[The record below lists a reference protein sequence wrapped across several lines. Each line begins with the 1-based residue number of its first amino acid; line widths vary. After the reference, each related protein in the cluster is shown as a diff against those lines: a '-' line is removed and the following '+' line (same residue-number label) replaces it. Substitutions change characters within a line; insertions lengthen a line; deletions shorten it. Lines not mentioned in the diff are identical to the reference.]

1 MLFFVQKNDFLY
13 AKNWIK
19 KERMNIRRYSIVED
33 NTQSKSTQKSA
44 CSICLDIFKKKKN
57 RFILEECHH
66 VFHTKCI
73 IKWFR
78 SGKKSCPLC
87 RKEPTEEEEPVNI
100 SASQVLDGINEN
112 LLRLSRHLLTTS
124 NTPVF
129 VQNLIQDSLEY
140 QLTFPNIIKCIYLMI
155 SFTKIRTQLIILSA
169 IFIVAI
175 LAITMVLCLIGT
187 CFVIKTYVFILNT
200 YLSLF

>member
-1 MLFFVQKNDFLY
+1 
-13 AKNWIK
+13 
-19 KERMNIRRYSIVED
+19 MNTHRRYSILEARED
-33 NTQSKSTQKSA
+33 GQKSG
-44 CSICLDIFKKKKN
+44 CSICLDLFKKKQN
-57 RFILEECHH
+57 RFILEECNHA
-66 VFHTKCI
+66 FHTRCI
-73 IKWFR
+73 IQWFR

-87 RKEPTEEEEPVNI
+87 RKEPFDEEPANI
-100 SASQVLDGINEN
+100 SSSQLLDSINEI

-124 NTPVF
+124 NTPIIL
-129 VQNLIQDSLEY
+129 QNLLHGGVEY
-140 QLTFPNIIKCIYLMI
+140 QLSFPNLMRCIYLMI
-155 SFTKIRTQLIILSA
+155 SFTKIRTQLVILSA